1 MERINQRYSWTA
13 VIKLDPNFPDS
24 PRLILRRVPAAAP
37 QTPPGFPPSSRL
49 SFSSN
54 SSTSSSSSYSCESS
68 SSSFCESSSSSFC
81 ESSSSSSSEASSS
94 SSSSTSSSSS
104 SPGSLSRST
113 TKDELWTCV
122 LLEGENKIILRK
134 LPVASS
140 SDRPEEPSK
149 QYK

>member
-13 VIKLDPNFPDS
+13 VIKLDSNFPDS

-68 SSSFCESSSSSFC
+68 SSSFCEASSSSSC
-81 ESSSSSSSEASSS
+81 EASSS

-104 SPGSLSRST
+104 SPGSLSSST